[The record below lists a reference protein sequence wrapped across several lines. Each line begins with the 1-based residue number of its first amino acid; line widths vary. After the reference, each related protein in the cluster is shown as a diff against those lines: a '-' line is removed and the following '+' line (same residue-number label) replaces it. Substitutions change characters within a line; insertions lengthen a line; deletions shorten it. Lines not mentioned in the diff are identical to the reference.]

1 MEKYIEIIALI
12 YQSTEYLEFISEQ
25 MKSNLCTADG
35 WIVGT
40 RIIANDATD
49 DVINALQNCGVSYS
63 IYQDRNPQEY
73 YLNRVY
79 RCHNFG
85 AITSGYPNICF
96 INSDI
101 LMSENWLDNL
111 LKHHDGVNIPCC
123 RLVESG
129 KMPSGQY
136 GLSMPLGTH
145 PKNIRY
151 DEWFVLSKTLQ
162 EPTTHLGGLYGPVV
176 YETKR
181 FIESGMYPEGN
192 IYADGVGTRNGEVLK
207 SSDDYYFHD
216 VLEPKYG
223 MKHITVFDSICYHI
237 QEGEKSNAV

>member
-1 MEKYIEIIALI
+1 MDKYIEIVALI
-12 YQSTEYLEFISEQ
+12 YQSVDYLEFISEQ
-25 MKSNLCTADG
+25 MKSRLCSADG
-35 WIVGT
+35 WYVGT
-40 RIIANDATD
+40 RIIANNATD
-49 DVINALQNCGVSYS
+49 KVLAALPHCGVNYS
-63 IYQDRNPQEY
+63 VYQDRNPDEY

-85 AITSGYPNICF
+85 AITTDYPNICF

-101 LMSENWLDNL
+101 LMSDHWLDNL
-111 LKHHDGVNIPCC
+111 LKHHDGINIPTC

-136 GLSMPLGTH
+136 GIPAPLGTH
-145 PKNIRY
+145 PKNIKY
-151 DEWFVLSKTLQ
+151 NEWIELSKYLS
-162 EPTTHLGGLYGPVV
+162 EPTTAPGGLYGPVV
-176 YETKR
+176 FETKR

-223 MKHITVFDSICYHI
+223 MKHITVFDSLAYHI
-237 QEGEKSNAV
+237 QEGERADAS